1 MKVKWILVLLA
12 VAATGVFAGQV
23 LARSLAGPVATQL
36 GKAVFDE
43 IDVNSHTAPVF
54 GRDLDRISHAV
65 PSDFWQTLVRT
76 HGLSDVYV
84 VDNKFA
90 AGATSGWHSHPGPSL
105 ILVVSGTV
113 TNYTSD
119 DPTCTPHVYPAG
131 SGFIDQGG
139 DHLHMLRNETG
150 AAAATIAVQIL
161 PKDALRK
168 VDATPPANCPA

>member
-12 VAATGVFAGQV
+12 IAASGVFAGAV

-36 GKAVFDE
+36 GKAVFQD
-43 IDVNSHTAPVF
+43 INVDSHTQAVF
-54 GRDLDRISHAV
+54 GRYLDRASHAV
-65 PSDFWQTLVRT
+65 PADFWQTLLQT

-90 AGATSGWHSHPGPSL
+90 AGSTSGWHSHPGPSL

-119 DPTCTPHVYPAG
+119 DPTCTPHVYAAG

-150 AAAATIAVQIL
+150 AAAETIAVQIL
-161 PKDALRK
+161 PKDAPRK
-168 VDATPPANCPA
+168 TDAVPPANCPA